1 MYNIKQ
7 PKLEFLQYLMKES
20 KRKEKNKLVYL
31 LHNKTSKKE

>member
-7 PKLEFLQYLMKES
+7 PKLEFLQYLMKKS

-31 LHNKTSKKE
+31 LHNKASKKE